1 MSNLDQKNFDK
12 ENISEVDLTYLFNFF
27 KRKSIL
33 IIVLSSFI
41 SIIGGLVSLQIKPTY
56 QGNFKIYGLNNSEVG
71 FVLLGDLLKQYGLSS
86 NASSQKYIL
95 NRSSILKPI
104 FENYNKKIKRQGNS
118 SLTFYNWR
126 KNFNFVDDSEVF
138 TITFKDKNKDLLLET
153 LKDLKLEY
161 ENTFSKNNE
170 IQFKNATNI
179 IKARFLIET
188 IQKNENLENKEL
200 SLKTDKRLE
209 QKNILNNVLK
219 TINVIKNQ
227 NYYFK
232 TFSDIET
239 YRVNDKDNKI
249 RFLLTTTIIS
259 FLLIS
264 FIFLVIEF
272 FSKKIYDFDILKI
285 NINAKYLGD
294 LYFNDRINSKILLSK
309 IINQNNIKS
318 LSIGLLIPDS
328 ISDKKIDLLKYLK
341 DLDINFK
348 HIKISNLYE
357 MSNFDKI
364 IIVTYRGSSSYKDI
378 ELLNNYMHIY
388 GEMIKGW
395 VFIK

>member
-33 IIVLSSFI
+33 IIVLTSFI
-41 SIIGGLVSLQIKPTY
+41 SIIGGFLNLQIKPTY
-56 QGNFKIYGLNNSEVG
+56 QGDFKIYGLNNSEVG
-71 FVLLGDLLKQYGLSS
+71 FVLLGDLLNKYGLSS
-86 NASSQKYIL
+86 NASSQKYTL
-95 NRSSILKPI
+95 NRSSLLKPV
-104 FENYNKKIKRQGNS
+104 FEKYNKKIKRQANS
-118 SLTFYNWR
+118 SSTFSNWR

-138 TITFKDKNKDLLLET
+138 TITFKDKNKNLLIET

-161 ENTFSKNNE
+161 ENTFSKNNK
-170 IQFKNATNI
+170 IQLKNATNI
-179 IKARFLIET
+179 IKARFLLET
-188 IQKNENLENKEL
+188 LQKNENLENKEL
-200 SLKTDKRLE
+200 SLNADEILE
-209 QKNILNNVLK
+209 QKNILNNLLK
-219 TINVIKNQ
+219 TMKVIKSQ
-227 NYYFK
+227 KDNYSN

-239 YRVNDKDNKI
+239 YRINDNKI

-264 FIFLVIEF
+264 FIFLLIEF

-285 NINAKYLGD
+285 NIDAKYLGD
-294 LYFNDRINSKILLSK
+294 IYYDDQINSKILLSK

-348 HIKISNLYE
+348 QIKISNLYGIN
-357 MSNFDKI
+357 NFDKI
-364 IIVTYRGSSSYKDI
+364 IIVTYKGSSSYKDI
-378 ELLNNYMHIY
+378 ELLNNYIHIY
-388 GEMIKGW
+388 GEIIKGW